1 MNKILTYHKKGI
13 TVYQLCVI
21 ALAAV
26 MNIVGGQIALVLK
39 LPIYLDCIGTIM
51 TGALLGPVAGLFPN
65 LIGGLVMG
73 FTTDIY
79 SLFFMPVGMI
89 TGFMAGIMFHTR
101 WMKGGRMLFGS
112 LLMTVPGTI
121 VSALT
126 CVVLFGGL
134 TSSGSSLLIPLLR
147 QWGWG
152 ETASICAVQIVTDY
166 ADRLISV
173 FVVGVLLKNL
183 PTQIKEKLV

>member
-89 TGFMAGIMFHTR
+89 RARH
-101 WMKGGRMLFGS
+101 
-112 LLMTVPGTI
+112 
-121 VSALT
+121 
-126 CVVLFGGL
+126 
-134 TSSGSSLLIPLLR
+134 
-147 QWGWG
+147 
-152 ETASICAVQIVTDY
+152 
-166 ADRLISV
+166 LISIA
-173 FVVGVLLKNL
+173 L
-183 PTQIKEKLV
+183 